1 MLATRAGFTLVEVL
15 LVLALLALLAAV
27 FIPGVNSILRDINA
41 RGPDQ
46 LLSEAMLA
54 ARHEALATGRV
65 VELRYHTEAR
75 QLWWSE
81 TAPRAEPLP
90 AGMEVSFLPLASGS
104 SILLGGQ
111 LAEAQEPLRRV
122 RFFPDGTC
130 DAFRVSLK
138 AANAAPRLFV
148 VDPWTCAL
156 SPLPTTR

>member
-1 MLATRAGFTLVEVL
+1 MRATGAGFTLVEVL
-15 LVLALLALLAAV
+15 LVLALLALFAAV
-27 FIPGVNSILRDINA
+27 FIPGVNSILRDINS

-54 ARHEALATGRV
+54 ARHEALESGRI
-65 VELRYHTEAR
+65 VELRYNTEAR
-75 QLWWSE
+75 QFWWSE

-90 AGMEVSFLPLASGS
+90 AGMEVAFLPLASGS

-111 LAEAQEPLRRV
+111 LTEAQEPLRRV

-138 AANAAPRLFV
+138 TANEAPRQFV